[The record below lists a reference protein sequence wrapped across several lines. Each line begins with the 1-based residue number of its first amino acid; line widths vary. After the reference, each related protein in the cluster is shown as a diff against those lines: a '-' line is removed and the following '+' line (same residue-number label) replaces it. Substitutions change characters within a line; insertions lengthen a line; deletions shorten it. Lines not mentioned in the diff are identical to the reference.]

1 MRHTIITKCAGML
14 MLMALTGSAW
24 AQKAGD
30 VISGV
35 VEDEF
40 GPLAAAHVVEINKDN
55 RVMASGTTDMN
66 GNFSFAIRN
75 PQDKLQVSY
84 VGCKTTTIP
93 IKGLTYN
100 IFMEQDNRTLQEVVV
115 QQKKK
120 TQSSGL
126 DIPQTEYSGS
136 MQTISASE
144 LGNLS
149 TVTSIDEALQGRISG
164 LDIVFASG
172 NLGAGTSM
180 RLRGVSTINGNA
192 EPLVVVDGNVWES
205 DYNKDFDFANATE
218 EKFAELLSVN
228 PEDIESI
235 SVLKDAAATAIW
247 GSQGANGV
255 IEIKTKRGSRGQ
267 TRVSYSYRA
276 NLTYQP
282 EGIHLLKGGEYT
294 MYLKEAYFN
303 PKLNDDAADIKEIQY
318 LHSDAEF
325 ADWRQFNNDTDWRD
339 AVTQFGLEQK
349 HFLSITGGGE
359 KANFRVSAGYDHQTG
374 SVIEQV
380 LDRFTERTA
389 LDYFISD
396 RIKVTTN
403 FNFTYTNNHKN
414 NGDLLSLAY
423 KKMPNLAIYEEEVDG
438 VSTGDFYHMKKSAS
452 ANFDKDQKTYVNPVA
467 LAKEASNLEKTFN
480 IQPEF
485 IIQYDLMGT
494 DGESTRLKYDGKINF
509 SIFNKYNDKFYPSSL
524 VSTTWSDK
532 NSNKSHNE
540 SYKSFA
546 ITTTHT
552 LTYVPVFENKDHNL
566 MAMGRFQMT
575 SGNSR
580 TQVTGQ
586 YGTPYGNIT
595 SSSVEGVIDNNSQTG
610 GGEWRTGASEW
621 RSVYLTGSL
630 HYAYKGRYIFDL
642 SVRRDG
648 STKFG
653 KDSRWGTFPGV
664 SVRWNISDESFMDW
678 SDEWLSMLS
687 IRPGW
692 GIVGNQPMGEN
703 LYYAKYG
710 TTQGYMG
717 HSALYPNNI
726 ALNNLCWEEKEQYN
740 IGMDFGFLEDKISGD
755 VNVYRSHTTSLL
767 MNKYKIPS
775 ISGFN
780 ELATKNSGSMNNV
793 GWELN
798 LNTSRLIKW
807 GKGWGLDLNVTFANN
822 QNKLAS
828 MDETILE
835 SLNEEFNYQNGK
847 YLTHVQLNNAF
858 GSIYGFRYKGV
869 YQYTEYSETENQGI
883 SGPNAPVVRKADG
896 NVVLDERGN
905 TKPMYFAFGTGSE
918 YQFKGGDAIYEDVNN
933 DGNINE
939 LDIVYLGSSL
949 PKITGGF
956 GFKLTWGRLSWNNQ
970 FNFRYGNKII
980 NGARMNAESM
990 YDNNNQSRAVNWRWR
1005 VEGDKTEIPRA
1016 LYQYGYNWLGSDRFV
1031 EDGSFIRLNY
1041 SSINYSLEPKLCK
1054 KLGLN
1059 QVSVFIQGS
1068 NIFCLTKYSG
1078 ADPEVNY
1085 GGYGVVYDR
1094 AQTPR
1099 SRSFSA
1105 GATIQF

>member
-1 MRHTIITKCAGML
+1 MRHTIITKCAGIMML
-14 MLMALTGSAW
+14 AGLSGTAW

-55 RVMASGTTDMN
+55 RVMASGMTDMN

-75 PQDKLQVSY
+75 PQDRLQISY
-84 VGCKTTTIP
+84 VGCQTMIIP
-93 IKGLTYN
+93 IKGLSYN
-100 IFMEQDNRTLQEVVV
+100 IFLEQDNRQLQEVVV
-115 QQKKK
+115 SQKKK
-120 TQSSGL
+120 TQTSGL
-126 DIPQTEYSGS
+126 DIPTTEYSGS

-192 EPLVVVDGNVWES
+192 EPLIVVDGNVWES

-218 EKFAELLSVN
+218 EKFAELLQVN
-228 PEDIESI
+228 PEDIEAI

-255 IEIKTKRGSRGQ
+255 IEIKTKRGSRGS

-276 NLTYQP
+276 NVTYQP
-282 EGIHLLKGGEYT
+282 EGIKLLKGGEYT

-303 PKLNDDAADIKEIQY
+303 PNFSDEAADIQEIQY

-325 ADWRQFNNDTDWRD
+325 ADWRQFNNDTDWRK
-339 AVTQFGLEQK
+339 AVKQIGLEQK
-349 HFLSITGGGE
+349 HFFSITGGGE

-403 FNFTYTNNHKN
+403 FNFTYTNNQKN
-414 NGDLLSLAY
+414 NGDLLSIAY
-423 KKMPNLAIYEEEVDG
+423 KKMPNLAIYEEEEDG
-438 VSTGDFYHMKKSAS
+438 VSTGEFYHIKQT
-452 ANFDKDQKTYVNPVA
+452 ANRAFNNDQKTYVNPVA
-467 LAKEASNLEKTFN
+467 LAKEATNLEKTFN

-485 IIQYDLMGT
+485 ILQYDLMGT

-509 SIFNKYNDKFYPSSL
+509 SIFNKYNDSFYPTSL
-524 VSTTWSDK
+524 VNTDWTSG
-532 NSNKSHNE
+532 NSNKAVND

-552 LTYVPVFENKDHNL
+552 MTYIPYFSNTDHRL
-566 MAMGRFQMT
+566 QAMARFQMT

-580 TQVTGQ
+580 TQSTGEH
-586 YGTPYGNIT
+586 GMPYGSIT
-595 SSSVEGVIDNNSQTG
+595 SSAGEGIITG
-610 GGEWRTGASEW
+610 NDPFKTGASEW
-621 RSVYLTGSL
+621 KSVYLTASV
-630 HYAYKGRYIFDL
+630 HYAYKEKYIVDL
-642 SVRRDG
+642 SMRRDG

-653 KDSRWGTFPGV
+653 KDSRWGTFPGI
-664 SVRWNISDESFMDW
+664 SFRWNISNESWMDW
-678 SDEWLSMLS
+678 SDKWLSMLS

-692 GIVGNQPMGEN
+692 GIVGNQPMGDN
-703 LYYAKYG
+703 LYFAKYSS
-710 TTQGYMG
+710 TQGYMG
-717 HSALYPNNI
+717 NTAIYPNNI
-726 ALNNLCWEEKEQYN
+726 ALNSLRWEEKEQFN
-740 IGMDFGFLEDKISGD
+740 IGMDFGFLDDRLTAD
-755 VNVYRSHTTSLL
+755 VNLYKSHTTNLL
-767 MNKYKIPS
+767 MNNYQIPS
-775 ISGFN
+775 SSGFN
-780 ELATKNSGSMNNV
+780 SLPNKNTGSMDNV

-798 LNTSRLIKW
+798 VNANRLIKW

-822 QNKLAS
+822 QNKLSS
-828 MDETILE
+828 MDETILYR
-835 SLNEEFNYQNGK
+835 LNEEFNYQNGK
-847 YLTHVQLNNAF
+847 YLTHVQLDNAF

-869 YQYTEYSETENQGI
+869 YQYSEYADTETPGI
-883 SGPNAPVVRKADG
+883 SGPNAPIARNAAG
-896 NVVLDERGN
+896 NPVLDEHGK
-905 TKPMYFAFGTGSE
+905 TKPMYFAYGTGSQYE
-918 YQFKGGDAIYEDVNN
+918 FKGGDAIYEDVNH

-956 GFKLTWGRLSWNNQ
+956 GFKLSWGRLSWNNQ
-970 FNFRYGNKII
+970 FNFRYGNKVI

-1005 VEGDKTEIPRA
+1005 VEGDETQIPRA
-1016 LYQYGYNWLGSDRFV
+1016 LYQAGYNWLGSDRFV
-1031 EDGSFIRLNY
+1031 EDGSFLRLNY
-1041 SSINYSLEPKLCK
+1041 SSINYSLDPKLCK
-1054 KLGLN
+1054 KMHLG
-1059 QVSVFIQGS
+1059 QVSVFVQGS

-1099 SRSFSA
+1099 AKSFSA
-1105 GATIQF
+1105 GANIQF